1 MFRGFG
7 LLLVGLVLAGCISA
21 GIGSDANA
29 LAANLDKKQRNFD
42 KVSEIFFKL
51 Q

>member
-29 LAANLDKKQRNFD
+29 LAANVGVNVNTSIWKYLH
-42 KVSEIFFKL
+42 
-51 Q
+51 